1 MRSLLESMVLEVREE
16 EVIVHAT
23 SFERTL
29 QSYPAEV
36 EKIILS
42 RIDR

>member
-1 MRSLLESMVLEVREE
+1 MRSLLESMVLEVRED
-16 EVIVHAT
+16 EVIVHAA

-29 QSYPAEV
+29 QSFPAEI
-36 EKIILS
+36 EKVILS